1 MIQEAPPLFK
11 QDMCPQCWKAVL
23 SSPEFQ
29 IFSKTFFG
37 PDHEEKVLF
46 PVAMVNHC
54 SWVVYLWF
62 VYFCICFLK
71 LCFCFPKLFPDHKE
85 KVLFP
90 VVMVNHCSWVV
101 YLWSGLSQIES
112 AILSHAVTVDI
123 KLRAQAKETVQNQ
136 AAGRVFSFQEFGGKR
151 LPKFRWSCSLA
162 GQKAT
167 TVLLWYQAI
176 KSKKRE
182 GERCCWNGLD
192 KAKPGMLLPAWSMLE
207 PRWNLGSES
216 EVNVSSV
223 NLSVEMWI
231 YCSAKIWEAGPFISH
246 SGKLLI

>member
-1 MIQEAPPLFK
+1 
-11 QDMCPQCWKAVL
+11 
-23 SSPEFQ
+23 
-29 IFSKTFFG
+29 
-37 PDHEEKVLF
+37 
-46 PVAMVNHC
+46 
-54 SWVVYLWF
+54 
-62 VYFCICFLK
+62 
-71 LCFCFPKLFPDHKE
+71 
-85 KVLFP
+85 
-90 VVMVNHCSWVV
+90 MVNHCSWVV

-123 KLRAQAKETVQNQ
+123 KLRVQAKETVQNQ
-136 AAGRVFSFQEFGGKR
+136 AAESSPFQEFGGKK
-151 LPKFRWSCSLA
+151 LPKFRWSCSLS

-167 TVLLWYQAI
+167 TVVLWYQAI

-223 NLSVEMWI
+223 NLSGKMWI
-231 YCSAKIWEAGPFISH
+231 YCSAKIWEAGSFISH
-246 SGKLLI
+246 PGKLLI